1 MTLMQPPTRP
11 SLEGVVHSL
20 SVPEE
25 QMTWRARA
33 YLTVGALR
41 HLLIG
46 SAIVAAEDQFD
57 SDSFSVIIS
66 ILPLAAW
73 GVVFLVGGL
82 HLAYA
87 AVRAREG
94 AARTALVMSAGM
106 TAAWGM
112 GFLLAFI
119 QGGVVSPV
127 GAILFSALA
136 AKDLVV
142 CAQPLRSPF
151 EPIVRKYTRD
161 SER

>member
-1 MTLMQPPTRP
+1 MNTLR
-11 SLEGVVHSL
+11 
-20 SVPEE
+20 VPEE

-33 YLTVGALR
+33 YLGVGSLR

-46 SAIVAAEDQFD
+46 SAIMAAEDQFD

-66 ILPLAAW
+66 ILPLYAW
-73 GVVFLVGGL
+73 GVVFLIGGL
-82 HLAYA
+82 HLAWA
-87 AVRAREG
+87 ALRASEG
-94 AARTALVMSAGM
+94 HARTALVISAGM
-106 TAAWGM
+106 TAAWGV
-112 GFLLAFI
+112 GFLLAFV

-161 SER
+161 QEQ